1 MFLKIITSCAFSRFF
16 GTETTHII
24 KVKDN
29 LSKDEI
35 QEIVDEYIQSD
46 IEPDGSYEV
55 IEENEL
61 ENELNNT
68 GCGLEGS

>member
-1 MFLKIITSCAFSRFF
+1 MFLKIITSCAFFD
-16 GTETTHII
+16 TETTHIVE
-24 KVKDN
+24 VKDN

-35 QEIVDEYIQSD
+35 QKIVDEYIQSD

-68 GCGLEGS
+68 GCGLEGI

>member
-1 MFLKIITSCAFSRFF
+1 MFLKIITCCAFV
-16 GTETTHII
+16 GTERTHI
-24 KVKDN
+24 VEVDDN
-29 LSKDEI
+29 LSEDEI
-35 QEIVDEYIQSD
+35 QAIVDEYIQSD

-68 GCGLEGS
+68 GCGLEGI

>member
-1 MFLKIITSCAFSRFF
+1 MFLKIITSCAFFD
-16 GTETTHII
+16 TETTHIVE
-24 KVKDN
+24 VKDN
-29 LSKDEI
+29 LSEDEI

-68 GCGLEGS
+68 GCGLEGR